1 MATKQSG
8 TGWLRRLPTDGAP
21 RHDGL
26 AAPRGPEYTGRPV
39 LLRKLARRF
48 PVLKRLK
55 RHVWSNLQAR
65 RAVQQIRPAH
75 FHPLRGLVTEP
86 PPSLPDRPGADIE
99 TINKSSEA
107 YFEKSENREYWLN
120 RPYSDPPS
128 APRVLTRFNLLLWA
142 LRVRAGD
149 RVLDFGCGTGWTS
162 VILAR
167 LGAEVVAMDIAPAAL
182 KIAGEVADRELGP
195 ARKRMRTELYSGDR
209 IAAADEEFDFVV
221 VNDAFHH
228 FPNPRRL
235 LGEFHRVLA
244 PYGRFGFSEPG
255 IGHAATAHSEAERA
269 LGVLEED
276 VDLEQLYRSGRDA
289 GFDDLEVVMPPL
301 EPEMLSFPMARARQ
315 FLRGVPGA
323 LPTDLLRLVLL
334 TGPMGMFRK
343 GAHAITSL
351 HPREHVARIRPQSPA
366 VTAAP
371 GASFRLDVEVENPA
385 ETVWLR
391 DGRRGIGYVRL
402 GAHLHEAAG
411 PQIELDYG
419 RAALPQDLA
428 LGQKARVALVLTA
441 PTAPG
446 CYLIR
451 LDMVNEGIC
460 WFAQQGSPVV
470 DVDLDVRG

>member
-1 MATKQSG
+1 
-8 TGWLRRLPTDGAP
+8 
-21 RHDGL
+21 
-26 AAPRGPEYTGRPV
+26 V
-39 LLRKLARRF
+39 LLRSLARRF

-55 RHVWSNLQAR
+55 RHVWSNVQAR
-65 RAVQQIRPAH
+65 RSVQQIRPPH
-75 FHPLRGLVTEP
+75 FRPLRGLVTP
-86 PPSLPDRPGADIE
+86 PPAPLPDRPGADIE

-107 YFEKSENREYWLN
+107 YFEKAENREFWLN
-120 RPYSDPPS
+120 RPYSDAPS
-128 APRVLTRFNLLLWA
+128 APRVLTRFNLLVWS

-182 KIAGEVADRELGP
+182 KIADEVADRELGP
-195 ARKRMRTELYSGDR
+195 ARALLRTQLYGGDR
-209 IAAADEEFDFVV
+209 IEFPDGEFDFVV

-228 FPNPRRL
+228 FPNPKRL

-276 VDLEQLYRSGRDA
+276 VDLEQLYRSGREA
-289 GFDDLEVVMPPL
+289 GFDELEVVMPPL
-301 EPEMLSFPMARARQ
+301 EPEMLSFPMERARQ

-323 LPTDLLRLVLL
+323 LPSDLFRLVML

-351 HPREHVARIRPQSPA
+351 HPREHVARIRPRSPSI
-366 VTAAP
+366 TAAP
-371 GASFRLDVEVENPA
+371 GATFTLVAEVENPA

-391 DGRRGIGYVRL
+391 EGRRGLGYVRL
-402 GAHLHEAAG
+402 GAHLHDAAG
-411 PQIELDYG
+411 KQLDLDYG
-419 RAALPQDLA
+419 RAALPGDLA
-428 LGQKARVALVLTA
+428 LGQKAVVALSLVA
-441 PTAPG
+441 PTVPG
-446 CYLIR
+446 RYLVR

-460 WFAQQGSPVV
+460 WFAQQGSPVA
-470 DVDLDVRG
+470 DVTLDVR